1 MGKTVKDFS
10 RKQIAMIAKQ
20 YVESSSPH
28 AHTKISEEQGISDS
42 TFYNILKK
50 AVVENVVDM
59 ETVRLMA
66 QKAMNNS
73 EAKAGRSARKRSF
86 RYYQGL
92 LVKRMEY
99 IPPKGKAKELTKAY
113 ADTEKTKEQ
122 FIASMYVTEALLNR
136 TILKCIVENWVSDEV
151 VLKLKEKSLEKDS
164 SSKVQEFW
172 EQVEALRI
180 ENQKT

>member
-92 LVKRMEY
+92 VVKRMEY

-172 EQVEALRI
+172 EQVEALHI